1 MKYKYYDKGDRL
13 IAESDSPIQFNVAR
27 FPIWKSIKPVVM
39 EEKKKVIK
47 KATVEVAKDEELK
60 QPTKKKKKS
69 WEDDS

>member
-39 EEKKKVIK
+39 EEEKKVTK
-47 KATVEVAKDEELK
+47 KATVEVAKDESVK
-60 QPTKKKKKS
+60 QPYKKKKKTEGDYS
-69 WEDDS
+69 